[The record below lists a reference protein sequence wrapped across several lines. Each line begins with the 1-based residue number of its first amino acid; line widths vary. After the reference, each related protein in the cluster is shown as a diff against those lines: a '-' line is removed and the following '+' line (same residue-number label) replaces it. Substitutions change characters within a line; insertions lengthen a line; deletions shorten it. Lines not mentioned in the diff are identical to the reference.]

1 MQVHFS
7 SKKDDWET
15 PKKFFNEL
23 HEKYNFTLDVASNGH
38 NAKLENYFTKEDDG
52 LKQEWK
58 GRVFCNPPY
67 GREIKYWVK
76 KAYEESKKDYNE
88 LIVLLIPAR
97 TDTTYWHDY
106 IFNKASE
113 IIFLKGRLKF
123 EINGQPTNPA
133 PFPSAL
139 IIYKKDEG
147 K

>member
-1 MQVHFS
+1 M
-7 SKKDDWET
+7 
-15 PKKFFNEL
+15 KKFFNEL
-23 HEKYNFTLDVASNGH
+23 HEKYNFTLDVASNDN
-38 NAKLENYFTKEDDG
+38 NAKLENYFTKGDDG
-52 LKQEWK
+52 LKKEWK

-67 GREIKYWVK
+67 GREIKHWVE
-76 KAYEESKKDYNE
+76 KAYNESKKDYNE

-123 EINGQPTNPA
+123 EINGKSTNPA

-139 IIYKKDEG
+139 IIYKGGEDIG
-147 K
+147 SNSL